1 VYESAQKAPHEVDG
15 PHQAVV
21 VPGPTS
27 TIRSIG
33 CSRRTYCH
41 CSSQIPATAIGS
53 PRPWS
58 PAMRRLAANRQSEE
72 KDDHL
77 K

>member
-15 PHQAVV
+15 PQEAVV
-21 VPGPTS
+21 VPAPTS

-33 CSRRTYCH
+33 CSRRTYCP
-41 CSSQIPATAIGS
+41 CSSQIPAIAGGS
-53 PRPWS
+53 QRTRA